1 MANPAAT
8 QGFTVLKANLLLKSL
23 LWSSRYE
30 YTQSRD
36 SHKQLDAT
44 MSQSA
49 ACRGQQDAPVFV
61 WQRLMHDVCVVHS
74 LCNWRRQKNTLQC
87 SKQVSSPSPP
97 QVFVQASLLYLILL
111 SSVMSLRL
119 SSQQG
124 ERCLRL
130 LLNQIRLQIGRC
142 LTSRQAR
149 TRPAWNAVVL
159 LNVLK
164 RL

>member
-1 MANPAAT
+1 MCVW
-8 QGFTVLKANLLLKSL
+8 FTVCVTGGGRKTLCSVPSKSPPHLL
-23 LWSSRYE
+23 
-30 YTQSRD
+30 
-36 SHKQLDAT
+36 
-44 MSQSA
+44 
-49 ACRGQQDAPVFV
+49 
-61 WQRLMHDVCVVHS
+61 
-74 LCNWRRQKNTLQC
+74 
-87 SKQVSSPSPP
+87 P

-130 LLNQIRLQIGRC
+130 LLNQIRLQIGRR